1 MGKIILTERQY
12 RNLNQILIGKEIEN
26 NKGRLNEM
34 TEEEKLEAKSVGL
47 KVQHLL
53 IRCNGGLKSATSCT
67 DEMNTA
73 LSALTTKDQFD
84 EASKFTSY
92 WVDSSYTPDRKWAT
106 NLGKFLEASGHDNP
120 LPEATKFATYFKK
133 AGGNLTFKKDA
144 NIDGLIF
151 KPNSFTLSW
160 PAPAAA
166 PAATNLNWGGS
177 GTDHDKYWNGL
188 FEKLKPYGFKLDAG
202 TPQNGPFMYY
212 GKFIVYKNYS
222 YNNGCTVIDYPTE
235 AYKFTGYDGKYAGQA
250 LDKIVLTPCI
260 NKGAPIDMK
269 TLLGKKTSGTEE
281 KKVYDKPVV
290 KGGGTGGGG
299 TGGGGTGG
307 GGTGGGGSPFGGQ
320 YSDYF

>member
-1 MGKIILTERQY
+1 
-12 RNLNQILIGKEIEN
+12 
-26 NKGRLNEM
+26 
-34 TEEEKLEAKSVGL
+34 
-47 KVQHLL
+47 
-53 IRCNGGLKSATSCT
+53 
-67 DEMNTA
+67 
-73 LSALTTKDQFD
+73 
-84 EASKFTSY
+84 
-92 WVDSSYTPDRKWAT
+92 
-106 NLGKFLEASGHDNP
+106 
-120 LPEATKFATYFKK
+120 
-133 AGGNLTFKKDA
+133 
-144 NIDGLIF
+144 
-151 KPNSFTLSW
+151 
-160 PAPAAA
+160 
-166 PAATNLNWGGS
+166 
-177 GTDHDKYWNGL
+177 
-188 FEKLKPYGFKLDAG
+188 
-202 TPQNGPFMYY
+202 MYY